1 MYLCKDSSYE
11 LLNATKGDFIK
22 CDNSPFTLYCKRVK
36 EFNSFLL

>member
-1 MYLCKDSSYE
+1 MYLCDDSSYE

-36 EFNSFLL
+36 KLNPFLL